1 LQMLWELAFEM
12 VLSSEIADHL
22 LSFPKWTFSP
32 FDKTGTLTD
41 GEMRVARHY
50 ISHNHIL
57 PIISALVKGQKHP
70 ISRAVAT
77 FVEEQI
83 EALCNIEKDVQLDK
97 GEVVPGQRLRT
108 RYNSYPLL
116 GGNASFARA
125 PSSSTATQGDCSEFC
140 VSLGSRLLAKFELRD
155 SLRSGSK
162 ELVEVLQSLRK
173 QVVLISGDLEGLSIR
188 VGAELAISPDS
199 VHGNCDPSQKMELLK
214 SMQAAGKRVCFV
226 GDGINDTPALGI
238 ANVSIAIGD
247 GTDAAQATADI
258 IVNTRASIKVPILGA
273 IKLGDTCSAHVRLA
287 LAWAVLYNVFAVL
300 LASGAFVNFRIE
312 PQWAGLAE
320 IVSLLPVFVIAYAAR
335 WTWKRGTFSKKSLR
349 MAS

>member
-1 LQMLWELAFEM
+1 
-12 VLSSEIADHL
+12 
-22 LSFPKWTFSP
+22 
-32 FDKTGTLTD
+32 
-41 GEMRVARHY
+41 
-50 ISHNHIL
+50 
-57 PIISALVKGQKHP
+57 
-70 ISRAVAT
+70 
-77 FVEEQI
+77 
-83 EALCNIEKDVQLDK
+83 
-97 GEVVPGQRLRT
+97 
-108 RYNSYPLL
+108 
-116 GGNASFARA
+116 
-125 PSSSTATQGDCSEFC
+125 
-140 VSLGSRLLAKFELRD
+140 
-155 SLRSGSK
+155 
-162 ELVEVLQSLRK
+162 
-173 QVVLISGDLEGLSIR
+173 
-188 VGAELAISPDS
+188 LAISPNS
-199 VHGNCDPSQKMELLK
+199 VHGNCSPTQKMELLK
-214 SMQAAGKRVCFV
+214 SMQATGKRVCFV